1 MKALLAWLDDRTGY
15 RNLLHEALYENV
27 PGGARWRYVWG
38 STLVFTFSVQMI
50 TGLFLWMAYSP
61 SSQTAWESVYYIQHE
76 MLLGWVL
83 RGIHHFTAQA
93 MIVLLAL
100 HLMQVVIDGAYK
112 APREINFWLGLILLK
127 IVLGLSLTGYLLP
140 WDQKGYWA
148 TKVATNIAGI
158 TPLVGDQVQ
167 KLAVGGLDYGHHT
180 LTRFFALHAG
190 LLPALLIFFLVLHI
204 YVFRRHGITAPDA
217 EWRNQHDTTFWPDQV
232 LKDGVACLAVLA
244 TVLFFVVRHGFDS
257 HGGAELGAPADPAE
271 PYSAAR
277 PEWYFLFL
285 FQFLKY
291 FPGESEI
298 YGAMVIPGAIVGF
311 MFVMP
316 FIGRWKL
323 GHWFNV
329 LFIFALLVGV
339 GFLTYLA
346 VQEDRGKEDYQAAV
360 KAADIN
366 AERVK
371 QLVELNGI
379 GPEGAIHL
387 LRRDAKTQGPKLFAR
402 NCGVCHRF
410 DGHDGS
416 GNVPTE
422 PATASDL
429 GNFGTRD
436 WIRAMITDPA
446 GPRNF
451 GATKHGSWNGEPLED
466 RFADGEMAKWSAEN
480 VKSGQMKKEE
490 IDAMIE
496 FLIGQAVA
504 GGGRTDLEPPLFDA
518 EAAGKE
524 FFASGSD
531 NVTTS
536 CYGCH
541 EMKIKDDDLFK
552 DGSDAIAAAP
562 DLTVYASEKW
572 LRDFI
577 KNPGDKRF
585 YGKRNAMPAFESK
598 LTDLEIQML
607 VDWILH
613 RWQEPQK

>member
-1 MKALLAWLDDRTGY
+1 M
-15 RNLLHEALYENV
+15 
-27 PGGARWRYVWG
+27 
-38 STLVFTFSVQMI
+38 
-50 TGLFLWMAYSP
+50 
-61 SSQTAWESVYYIQHE
+61 
-76 MLLGWVL
+76 L

-158 TPLVGDQVQ
+158 TPVVGDQVQ

-190 LLPALLIFFLVLHI
+190 LLPALLVFFLVLHI
-204 YVFRRHGITAPDA
+204 YVFRRHGITAPDD
-217 EWRNQHDTTFWPDQV
+217 EWQGQRDTTFWPDQV

-244 TVLFFVVRHGFDS
+244 TVLFFVVWHGFNS
-257 HGGAELGAPADPAE
+257 GSGAELGAPADPAE
-271 PYSAAR
+271 SYSAAR

-291 FPGESEI
+291 FPGESEVI
-298 YGAMVIPGAIVGF
+298 GAMVIPGAVVGF
-311 MFVMP
+311 MFLMP
-316 FIGRWKL
+316 FTGRWKL
-323 GHWFNV
+323 GHRFNV
-329 LFIFALLVGV
+329 LFVFALLAGVGV
-339 GFLTYLA
+339 LTCLA
-346 VQEDRGKEDYQAAV
+346 AKEDRANPEYVAAV
-360 KAADIN
+360 KAADTN

-379 GPEGAIHL
+379 GPEGAVHL
-387 LRRDAKTQGPKLFAR
+387 LRRDAKTQGPKLFATH
-402 NCGVCHRF
+402 CGVCHRF

-416 GNVPTE
+416 GKVPTE
-422 PATASDL
+422 TATASDL

-446 GPRNF
+446 GDKNF

-466 RFADGEMAKWSAEN
+466 RFAGGAMAEWATEN

-490 IDAMIE
+490 IDGVVE

-504 GGGRTDLEPPLFDA
+504 GGGRRDLDPPLFDA
-518 EAAGKE
+518 EATGKE

-541 EMKIKDDDLFK
+541 EMKIDDELFK
-552 DGSDAIAAAP
+552 AGSDAIAAAP
-562 DLTVYASEKW
+562 DLTGYASEKW
-572 LRDFI
+572 LKEFI
-577 KNPGDKRF
+577 GNPGDKKF
-585 YGKRNAMPAFESK
+585 YGKRNAMPAFAGT
-598 LTDLEIQML
+598 LTDLELQML